1 LYEETLAQSRWAARE
16 NISVLNSLSLSLSFS
31 LFVGV
36 GVSASINIANIHPY
50 SLATER

>member
-1 LYEETLAQSRWAARE
+1 MGGKRE
-16 NISVLNSLSLSLSFS
+16 YFCIKFSLSLFLS